1 METISKDYKNNN
13 EKLIAFYVGEGS
25 LNSNCL
31 HSNKGEKS
39 YVKPGMICD
48 ASIITRK
55 EKMLYYL
62 LEKIGLKN
70 I

>member
-1 METISKDYKNNN
+1 M
-13 EKLIAFYVGEGS
+13 
-25 LNSNCL
+25 

-39 YVKPGMICD
+39 LIKTGIICD